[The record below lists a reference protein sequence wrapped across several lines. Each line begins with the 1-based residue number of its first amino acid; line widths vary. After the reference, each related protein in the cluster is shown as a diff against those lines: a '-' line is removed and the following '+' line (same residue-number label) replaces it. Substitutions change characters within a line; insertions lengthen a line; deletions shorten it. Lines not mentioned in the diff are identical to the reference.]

1 MTMKKILITGAS
13 GFTGG
18 YLSEYL
24 HSQNKFEI
32 IGTYRSERSLLNSP
46 VKEKIQFKK
55 IDLIDPQSVF
65 NLMREIKPDYI
76 FHLAAAS
83 SPSESFKD
91 PLKTFQT
98 NVNAEINILQ
108 AMQKNNLL
116 RSKILIISSCEV
128 YGYVKPDDLPVN
140 EMTQLRPSTP
150 YAVSKVTQDYLGLQ
164 YYLAYKLQCIR
175 ARPFNHIGP
184 RQSSRFVVADFSRQ
198 IAQIEK
204 GKKEPVIHVGNLE
217 AKRDFTDVRDIV
229 KAYLLLI
236 ENGIPGEVYNIG
248 SGISHSAKE
257 ILDILLERS
266 SCKITIKINPDKMRP
281 SDMPDIICD
290 NKKLIDLTGWKPE
303 IPLKQT
309 LADTLDY
316 WRNII

>member
-1 MTMKKILITGAS
+1 MMKKILITGAS

-24 HSQNKFEI
+24 LSQNKFEI
-32 IGTYRSERSLLNSP
+32 FGTLHSEKSFLNSP

-55 IDLIDPQSVF
+55 IDLTHPQSVF
-65 NLMREIKPDYI
+65 DLVRDLKPDYI
-76 FHLAAAS
+76 YHLAAAS

-91 PLKTFQT
+91 PLKTFNT
-98 NVNAEINILQ
+98 NVAAEINILQ
-108 AMQKNNLL
+108 ALQKNNLL
-116 RSKILIISSCEV
+116 HSKILIISSCEV
-128 YGYVKPDDLPVN
+128 YGYVEPDDLPVN
-140 EMTQLRPSTP
+140 ETTELRPASP

-184 RQSSRFVVADFSRQ
+184 RQSEKFVVSDFSRQ

-204 GKKEPVIHVGNLE
+204 GKKEPVMYVGNLE
-217 AKRDFTDVRDIV
+217 AKRDFTDVRDMV
-229 KAYLLLI
+229 KAYSLLI
-236 ENGIPGEVYNIG
+236 EKGIQGEVYNIG
-248 SGISHSAKE
+248 SGISYSAKE

-266 SCKITIKINPDKMRP
+266 LSKITVKIDPDKMRP
-281 SDMPDIICD
+281 GDMPDIICD
-290 NKKLIDLTGWKPE
+290 NKKLTKLIGWKPE

-316 WRNII
+316 WRNIV

>member
-1 MTMKKILITGAS
+1 MMKKILITGAS

-24 HSQNKFEI
+24 LSQNKFEI
-32 IGTYRSERSLLNSP
+32 FGIYHSEDSFRRSP

-55 IDLIDPQSVF
+55 IDLIDSNNVF
-65 NLMREIKPDYI
+65 NLVKEIKPDYI

-83 SPSESFKD
+83 APSESFKD
-91 PLKTFQT
+91 PVGTFHN
-98 NVNAEINILQ
+98 NVTAEINLLEAI
-108 AMQKNNLL
+108 QKINLL
-116 RSKILIISSCEV
+116 QSRILIISSCEV

-140 EMTQLRPSTP
+140 EMTQLRPATP

-175 ARPFNHIGP
+175 VRPFNHIGP
-184 RQSSRFVVADFSRQ
+184 RQDAKFVVSDFSRQ
-198 IAQIEK
+198 IAEIEK
-204 GKKEPVIHVGNLE
+204 GKKEPVMYVGNLE

-229 KAYLLLI
+229 KAYSQLS
-236 ENGIPGEVYNIG
+236 EKGTPGEVYNVG
-248 SGISHSAKE
+248 SGISYSAKE
-257 ILDILLERS
+257 ILDTLLKNAKCEIS
-266 SCKITIKINPDKMRP
+266 IKTDPEKMRP
-281 SDMPDIICD
+281 GDMPDIICD

-303 IPLKQT
+303 ITLKQT

-316 WRNII
+316 WRGIV

>member
-1 MTMKKILITGAS
+1 MMKKILITGAS

-24 HSQNKFEI
+24 ISQNKFEI
-32 IGTYRSERSLLNSP
+32 FGTFHSEKSFLNSP
-46 VKEKIQFKK
+46 VKEKIKFKK
-55 IDLIDPQSVF
+55 IDLIESQSVF
-65 NLMREIKPDYI
+65 NLIRDLKPDYI

-83 SPSESFKD
+83 APSESFKD
-91 PLKTFQT
+91 PLKTFHT
-98 NVNAEINILQ
+98 NVDGGINILE
-108 AMQKNNLL
+108 AMQKNNLI

-128 YGYVKPDDLPVN
+128 YGYVRPEDLPVN
-140 EMTQLRPSTP
+140 EMTELHPSSP
-150 YAVSKVTQDYLGLQ
+150 YAVSKITQDYLGLQ

-184 RQSSRFVVADFSRQ
+184 RQESKFVVSDFSKQ
-198 IAQIEK
+198 IAEIEK
-204 GKKEPVIHVGNLE
+204 GKKEPIIYVGNLE

-236 ENGIPGEVYNIG
+236 EKGTPGEAYNIG
-248 SGISHSAKE
+248 SGISYSAKE
-257 ILDILLERS
+257 ILDILLEFS
-266 SCKITIKINPDKMRP
+266 PSKITIKIDPTKMRP

-290 NKKLIDLTGWKPE
+290 NKKITNLTGWKSE
-303 IPLKQT
+303 IPLRQT

-316 WRNII
+316 WRNIV

>member
-1 MTMKKILITGAS
+1 MMKKILITGAS

-24 HSQNKFEI
+24 LSQNKFEI
-32 IGTYRSERSLLNSP
+32 FGTYHSEEGFLNSP

-55 IDLIDPQSVF
+55 IDLTDSQNVL
-65 NLMREIKPDYI
+65 NLVSKIKPDYV

-83 SPSESFKD
+83 APSESFKD
-91 PLKTFQT
+91 PLKTFNT
-98 NVNAEINILQ
+98 NVAGEINILE

-116 RSKILIISSCEV
+116 HSKILIISSCEV
-128 YGYVKPDDLPVN
+128 YGYVRPDDLPVN
-140 EMTQLRPSTP
+140 EMTELRPSSP

-184 RQSSRFVVADFSRQ
+184 RQSAKFVVSDFSRQ

-204 GKKEPVIHVGNLE
+204 GKKEPIMYVGNLE
-217 AKRDFTDVRDIV
+217 AKRDFTDVRDMV
-229 KAYLLLI
+229 KAYAILI
-236 ENGIPGEVYNIG
+236 EKGIPGEVYNIG
-248 SGISHSAKE
+248 SGISYSAKE
-257 ILDILLERS
+257 ILDLLMEHSRS
-266 SCKITIKINPDKMRP
+266 KITVKIDPAKMRP

-290 NKKLIDLTGWKPE
+290 NKKLTKFIGWKPE

-316 WRNII
+316 WRNIV

>member
-1 MTMKKILITGAS
+1 MMKKILITGAS

-24 HSQNKFEI
+24 LSQNKFEI
-32 IGTYRSERSLLNSP
+32 FGTYHSEEGFLNSP

-55 IDLIDPQSVF
+55 IDLTDSQNVL
-65 NLMREIKPDYI
+65 NLVSKIKPDYV

-83 SPSESFKD
+83 APSESFKD
-91 PLKTFQT
+91 PLKTFNT
-98 NVNAEINILQ
+98 NVAGEINILE

-116 RSKILIISSCEV
+116 HSKILIISSCEV
-128 YGYVKPDDLPVN
+128 YGYVRPDDLPVN
-140 EMTQLRPSTP
+140 EMTELRPSSP

-184 RQSSRFVVADFSRQ
+184 RQSAKFVVSDFSRQ

-204 GKKEPVIHVGNLE
+204 GKKEPIMYVGNLE
-217 AKRDFTDVRDIV
+217 AKRDFTDVRDMV
-229 KAYLLLI
+229 KAYAILI
-236 ENGIPGEVYNIG
+236 EKGIPGEVYNIG
-248 SGISHSAKE
+248 SGISYSAKE
-257 ILDILLERS
+257 ILDLLMEHSRS
-266 SCKITIKINPDKMRP
+266 KITVKIDPAKMRP

-290 NKKLIDLTGWKPE
+290 NKKLTKFIGWKPE

-316 WRNII
+316 WRNIA

>member
-1 MTMKKILITGAS
+1 MKKILITGAS

-18 YLSEYL
+18 YLSEHL
-24 HSQNKFEI
+24 LSQNKFEI
-32 IGTYRSERSLLNSP
+32 FGTYHSEESFLNSP

-55 IDLIDPQSVF
+55 INLTDPQSVF
-65 NLMREIKPDYI
+65 DLVSDLKPDYV

-83 SPSESFKD
+83 APSESFKD
-91 PLKTFQT
+91 PLKTFNT
-98 NVNAEINILQ
+98 NVAGEINILE
-108 AMQKNNLL
+108 ALQKNNLL

-128 YGYVKPDDLPVN
+128 YGYVRPDDLPVN
-140 EMTQLRPSTP
+140 ETTELRPASP

-184 RQSSRFVVADFSRQ
+184 RQSAKFVVSDFSRQ

-204 GKKEPVIHVGNLE
+204 GEKEPVMYVGNLE
-217 AKRDFTDVRDIV
+217 AKRDFTDVRDMV
-229 KAYLLLI
+229 KAYAILI
-236 ENGIPGEVYNIG
+236 EKGIPGEVYNIG
-248 SGISHSAKE
+248 SGISYSAKD

-266 SCKITIKINPDKMRP
+266 RCKISVKIDPTKMRP

-290 NKKLIDLTGWKPE
+290 NKKFTKLTGWKPE
-303 IPLKQT
+303 IPLRQT
-309 LADTLDY
+309 LSDTLDY
-316 WRNII
+316 WRNIV

>member
-1 MTMKKILITGAS
+1 MMKKILITGAS

-24 HSQNKFEI
+24 SGQNKFEI
-32 IGTYRSERSLLNSP
+32 FGTYHSEKSFLNSP
-46 VKEKIQFKK
+46 VKEKIKFKK

-65 NLMREIKPDYI
+65 DLVQEIKPDYVY
-76 FHLAAAS
+76 HLAAAS

-98 NVNAEINILQ
+98 NVVAEINILE
-108 AMQKNNLL
+108 AMRKNNLL
-116 RSKILIISSCEV
+116 KSRILITSSCEV
-128 YGYVKPDDLPVN
+128 YGFVKPEDLPVN
-140 EMTQLRPSTP
+140 EMTQLRPASP

-164 YYLAYKLQCIR
+164 YYLTYQLQCIR

-184 RQSSRFVVADFSRQ
+184 RQEPKFVVADFSRQ
-198 IAQIEK
+198 IAEIEK
-204 GKKEPVIHVGNLE
+204 GKKEPIMYVGNLE

-229 KAYLLLI
+229 KAYCLLI
-236 ENGIPGEVYNIG
+236 EKGIPGEAYNIG
-248 SGISHSAKE
+248 SGISYSAKE
-257 ILDILLERS
+257 ILDILLELS
-266 SCKITIKINPDKMRP
+266 LSKITIKTDPEKMRP

-290 NKKLIDLTGWKPE
+290 NKKLTNLTGWEPE
-303 IPLKQT
+303 IPLEQT

-316 WRNII
+316 WRNIV

>member
-1 MTMKKILITGAS
+1 MMKKILITGAS

-24 HSQNKFEI
+24 NEQNKFEI
-32 IGTYRSERSLLNSP
+32 FGTYHSEINFFNSP

-55 IDLIDPQSVF
+55 INLMDSQSVF
-65 NLMREIKPDYI
+65 DLVREIKPDYI

-91 PLKTFQT
+91 PLKTFHT
-98 NVNAEINILQ
+98 NVTAEINILQ
-108 AMQKNNLL
+108 AMQRNNLL
-116 RSKILIISSCEV
+116 GSRILIISSCEV
-128 YGYVKPDDLPVN
+128 YGYVKSKDLPVN
-140 EMTQLRPSTP
+140 EKTELRPSTP

-164 YYLAYKLQCIR
+164 YYLAYKLQCVR

-184 RQSSRFVVADFSRQ
+184 RQSSKFVVADFSKQ
-198 IAQIEK
+198 IAEIEK

-236 ENGIPGEVYNIG
+236 GKGVSGEVYNIG
-248 SGISHSAKE
+248 SGISYSAKE
-257 ILDILLERS
+257 ILDALLERA
-266 SCKITIKINPDKMRP
+266 SCKITIKIDPDKMRP
-281 SDMPDIICD
+281 SDMPDIVCD
-290 NKKLIDLTGWKPE
+290 NTKLINLTGWKPE
-303 IPLKQT
+303 ITLKRT
-309 LADTLDY
+309 LSDTLDY
-316 WRNII
+316 WRNIV